1 MDYLTRVIGY
11 MKRISNFSPD
21 EVTLAINLSNCPNH
35 CKGCHSPY
43 LMENVG
49 EPLNENS
56 LSVLLDKYGKAV
68 TCVCFMGGDASPA
81 EVERLAEYLS
91 RQTIAPVKV
100 GWYSGKSKLPDH
112 FNVSYF
118 QYIKL
123 GPYIETL
130 GGLKSETTNQ
140 RLYHIVN
147 GTMEDI
153 TYRFLPH
160 HSKKNS

>member
-1 MDYLTRVIGY
+1 MLRYADYDIVFQEI
-11 MKRISNFSPD
+11 PD

-160 HSKKNS
+160 NYKKNS